1 MLKIMT
7 IENMSCGHC
16 KNTVETTL
24 KDLDGVTSA
33 EVDLETGEAKVEL
46 EKEIDD
52 SLLKNAVEDKG
63 YPVVSIK

>member
-1 MLKIMT
+1 MT

-33 EVDLETGEAKVEL
+33 EVDLEKGEAKVEL